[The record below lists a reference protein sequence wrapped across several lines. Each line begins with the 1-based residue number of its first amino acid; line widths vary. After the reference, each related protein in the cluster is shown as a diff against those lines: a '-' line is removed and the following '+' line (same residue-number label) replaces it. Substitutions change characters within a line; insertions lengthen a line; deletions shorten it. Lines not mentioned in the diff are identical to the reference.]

1 MDIQVLH
8 DLFTQQHNILFLYIK
23 LETVIVIQITDIDKW
38 IISN

>member
-1 MDIQVLH
+1 MIYLH
-8 DLFTQQHNILFLYIK
+8 NNILFLYIK